1 MKSNKKSLRHFITTM
16 LFILLLTFAN
26 NTFARDY
33 YQIKVYN
40 IKNAEQEAQIENY
53 LKMAYIP
60 AMHRAGFKTIG
71 VFKPIADDPAA
82 GTKIFVLIPLSK
94 VSDID
99 LIEEKL
105 SGDKELQTMG
115 KAYFDASFDN
125 APYERIES
133 ILLKAFS
140 GFPEMKIPELATPK
154 SEQVFELRSYQSS
167 TEKIGQK
174 KVEMFNTGGEIDIFK
189 KLNANPVFFGEVLL
203 GKDMPNL
210 MYMTSYKNVESN
222 QQLWQ
227 AFGNDADWKVLSA
240 KEEYKN
246 TVSHINKWLLHPTD
260 YSDI

>member
-1 MKSNKKSLRHFITTM
+1 MKLNNKFSSGITTISFLI
-16 LFILLLTFAN
+16 LFLALAA

-33 YQIKVYN
+33 YQIKVYT
-40 IKNAEQEAQIENY
+40 IKNSEQESQIDNY

-60 AMHRAGFKTIG
+60 AMHRAGFKTVG
-71 VFKPIADDPAA
+71 VFKPIETDPAK

-99 LIEEKL
+99 LMEEKL
-105 SGDKELQTMG
+105 SGDKELQTTG
-115 KAYFDASFDN
+115 KAYLDASFDN

-140 GFPEMKIPELATPK
+140 GFPDMKIPKLETPK
-154 SEQVFELRSYQSS
+154 SEQIFELRSYQSA
-167 TEKIGQK
+167 TEKIGK
-174 KVEMFNTGGEIDIFK
+174 KKIEMFNTGGEIDIFK
-189 KLNANPVFFGEVLL
+189 KLNANPVFFGEVLS
-203 GKDMPNL
+203 GKEMPNL
-210 MYMTSYKNVESN
+210 MYMTSYKNAESN

-246 TVSHINKWLLHPTD
+246 TVSHIDKWLLHPTD